1 MAKKIDLETSHNTYQ
16 MFAGLAKQ
24 ALKSR
29 CYAEAFSQC
38 FDSLSDLPGYVDF
51 EIRFMKSTVV
61 ALPTVDMIFQNA
73 PALFRYDAVNQVEQ
87 LLANHPKLAKKI
99 DRDLTLE
106 VAQCRSTMTAAR
118 ELWRRFTTGRTHG
131 DEPLA
136 TLEND
141 EQRVIETWRAKGLL
155 PESSRS
161 VLETDQFQAGFHRKF
176 VGLCPRCGHEQT
188 GTKLSML
195 APLRCPGCE
204 HNVEFVLLQEIA

>member
-29 CYAEAFSQC
+29 GYAEAFSLC
-38 FDSLSDLPGYVDF
+38 LDSLSDLPGYVDF

-61 ALPTVDMIFQNA
+61 ALPTIDMIFQNA

-99 DRDLTLE
+99 DRDLTHE
-106 VAQCRSTMTAAR
+106 VALCRSTMTAAR
-118 ELWRRFTTGRTHG
+118 ELWKRFTTGPTLG
-131 DEPLA
+131 DEPLPIPK
-136 TLEND
+136 ND
-141 EQRVIETWRAKGLL
+141 EQRVIETWRAMGLL
-155 PESSRS
+155 PESSQSILDSER
-161 VLETDQFQAGFHRKF
+161 FQAGFHRKF

-188 GTKLSML
+188 GTKLSMI
-195 APLRCPGCE
+195 APLRCPGCQN
-204 HNVEFVLLQEIA
+204 NVEFVIHQEVA